1 MTAGMEASYVLA
13 TGDEAEH
20 RLEVVHSVHGPDTE
34 KLLFRAGICPGMRV
48 AEIGCGI
55 GVVSCWMA
63 RNVAPDG
70 EVVGVDI
77 SAKQVRVAA
86 RRASDQGITNV
97 RFVAAPADATG
108 LERASFDLV
117 YARFLL
123 MHLSD
128 PEAALAEMAALLR
141 PGGTLVVEDGDFE
154 GPYCSPR
161 SAAYE
166 RCFDLYRA
174 GVRLSG
180 ADPLIGLRLTNMVMQ
195 AGFARC
201 DVSIAQPVL
210 REGEAKRL
218 PEWTLVEAR
227 DKLVAAGLT
236 TNEEIDA
243 IVAQLTRL
251 AADNSTRFGMAVMTQ
266 VRAVKEARS

>member
-1 MTAGMEASYVLA
+1 MTADTGYRYILA
-13 TGDEAEH
+13 TGDEGEH
-20 RLEVVHSVHGPDTE
+20 RLELVHSVHGPDTE
-34 KLLFRAGICPGMRV
+34 KLLERAGIRPGLR
-48 AEIGCGI
+48 AADIGSGI

-63 RNVAPDG
+63 RNVAPGG

-77 SAKQVRVAA
+77 SEEQVRVAA
-86 RRASDQGITNV
+86 RRAAQMKIDNV
-97 RFVAAPADATG
+97 TFVTATSDATG

-123 MHLSD
+123 MHLPN
-128 PEAALAEMAALLR
+128 PEATLNEMAALLR

-161 SAAYE
+161 SSAYE
-166 RCFDLYRA
+166 RCFELYRA

-180 ADPLIGLRLTNMVMQ
+180 ADPLIGLRLTNMVLN
-195 AGFARC
+195 AGFSRC

-227 DKLVAAGLT
+227 DKLIEAGLT
-236 TNEEIDA
+236 TDEEITA
-243 IVAQLTRL
+243 IAVQLRRL
-251 AADNSTRFGMAVMTQ
+251 AADTTTRFGMAVMTQ
-266 VRAVKEARS
+266 VRAVKAA